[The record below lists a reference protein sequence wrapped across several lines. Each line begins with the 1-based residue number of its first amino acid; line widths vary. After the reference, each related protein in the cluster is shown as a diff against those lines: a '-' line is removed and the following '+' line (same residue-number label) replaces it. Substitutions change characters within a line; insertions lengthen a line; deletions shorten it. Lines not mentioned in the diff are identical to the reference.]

1 MKPGKATS
9 RAPDWRLRSSE
20 TRFERS
26 ARMLQLGLFL
36 PVMEGWLGDRWL
48 PRWPEVARIAELAES
63 VGFDALFVPD
73 HLVIGHSPYW
83 GIPEGETRGTWE
95 AWTLVSALAARTRRV
110 AIGTFVLGAGFR
122 NPALLA
128 KMAATADE
136 VSEGRLILGLG
147 CGSHPPEYAAFGYPY
162 DHRVDRFEEALQ
174 ILVPL
179 LREGRVDF
187 AGRYHAAHACE
198 LLPRGL
204 RPAGPPIW
212 IAAYQPRMIRLAA
225 RWGEAFVTAWHP
237 DAGAVAEPLARID
250 AACVDVGRPAASL
263 DRVVGVIVRPGTEPR
278 PPLPVGTI
286 GGSPEEIA
294 SRLLG
299 FHAAGVGHVVCMLD
313 PRDATGLERFAPVIE
328 LVRRAE
334 R

>member
-1 MKPGKATS
+1 MITMGEDPY
-9 RAPDWRLRSSE
+9 D
-20 TRFERS
+20 RS

-36 PVMEGWLGDRWL
+36 PVLEGWLGDGRL
-48 PRWPEVARIAELAES
+48 ARWPELSRLATLAES

-73 HLVIGHSPYW
+73 HFVIGASPYW

-95 AWTLVSALAARTRRV
+95 AWTLLGALAAKTRR
-110 AIGTFVLGAGFR
+110 ATIGTFVLGAGFR
-122 NPALLA
+122 NPAMLA

-136 VSEGRLILGLG
+136 VSGGRLILGLG

-162 DHRVDRFEEALQ
+162 DHRVDRFEEVLR

-187 AGRYHAAHACE
+187 AGRYHAARACE
-198 LLPRGL
+198 LLPRGP

-212 IAAYQPRMIRLAA
+212 IAAYQPRMMGLAA
-225 RWGEAFVTAWHP
+225 RWGDAFVTAWHP
-237 DAGAVAEPLARID
+237 DAAAAAEPLARAD
-250 AACVDVGRPAASL
+250 AACTAAGRAPVTL
-263 DRVVGVIVRPGTEPR
+263 GRVVGVIVRLGSAPR
-278 PPLPVGTI
+278 PPLPMGTL
-286 GGSPEEIA
+286 GGTAEEIA
-294 SRLLG
+294 AGLLA
-299 FHAAGVGHVVCMLD
+299 FRAAGVGHVVCMLD
-313 PRDATGLERFAPVIE
+313 PRDETGVEGFAPVID

>member
-1 MKPGKATS
+1 
-9 RAPDWRLRSSE
+9 
-20 TRFERS
+20 
-26 ARMLQLGLFL
+26 MLQLGLFL

-48 PRWPEVARIAELAES
+48 PRWPEVARLAELAEA

-73 HLVIGHSPYW
+73 HLVIGESPYW
-83 GIPEGETRGTWE
+83 GIPAGETRGTWE
-95 AWTLVSALAARTRRV
+95 AWTVVSALAARTRRV

-174 ILVPL
+174 IIVPL

-187 AGRYHAAHACE
+187 AGRYHEARACE
-198 LLPRGL
+198 LLPRGP

-212 IAAYQPRMIRLAA
+212 IAAYQPRMMRLTA
-225 RWGEAFVTAWHP
+225 RWGDAFVTAWHR
-237 DAGAVAEPLARID
+237 DARAAAEPLATDRRRVCRCRPGARD
-250 AACVDVGRPAASL
+250 ARPCGRRHRQAREGAASPAPHGHARRL
-263 DRVVGVIVRPGTEPR
+263 GGRDRDGAPRFPRGRRRPRRVHAGSPRRRRRRGLRAGDRAR
-278 PPLPVGTI
+278 PPRRT
-286 GGSPEEIA
+286 GG
-294 SRLLG
+294 RLTE
-299 FHAAGVGHVVCMLD
+299 VD
-313 PRDATGLERFAPVIE
+313 T
-328 LVRRAE
+328 
-334 R
+334 

>member
-1 MKPGKATS
+1 M
-9 RAPDWRLRSSE
+9 
-20 TRFERS
+20 
-26 ARMLQLGLFL
+26 QLGLFL

-48 PRWPEVARIAELAES
+48 PGWPELARLAALAEA

-95 AWTLVSALAARTRRV
+95 AWTLLGALAVATRRV

-136 VSEGRLILGLG
+136 VSGGRLVLGLG
-147 CGSHPPEYAAFGYPY
+147 CGSHPPEYAAFGYSY
-162 DHRVDRFEEALQ
+162 DHRVDRFEEALE

-187 AGRYHAAHACE
+187 TGRYHRARACE
-198 LLPRGL
+198 LRPRGP
-204 RPAGPPIW
+204 RAGGPPIW
-212 IAAYQPRMIRLAA
+212 IAAYQPRMMRLAA
-225 RWGEAFVTAWHP
+225 RWGDAFVTAWHP
-237 DAGAVAEPLARID
+237 DPASLAEPLARLD
-250 AACVDVGRPAASL
+250 AACAAAVRAPATLGRT
-263 DRVVGVIVRPGTEPR
+263 VGVIVRPGRAPR
-278 PPLPVGTI
+278 PPLPMGVLEGT
-286 GGSPEEIA
+286 PEEIA
-294 SRLLG
+294 AGLLA
-299 FHAAGVGHVVCMLD
+299 FRAAGVGHLVCMLD
-313 PRDATGLERFAPVIE
+313 PRDAAGVEGFAPVID
-328 LVRRAE
+328 LVRRAA

>member
-1 MKPGKATS
+1 
-9 RAPDWRLRSSE
+9 
-20 TRFERS
+20 
-26 ARMLQLGLFL
+26 MLQLGLFL
-36 PVMEGWLGDRWL
+36 PVLEDWLGDGWL
-48 PRWPEVARIAELAES
+48 PRWPELKELATLAEA

-73 HLVIGHSPYW
+73 HLVIGSSPYW
-83 GIPEGETRGTWE
+83 GIPEGAARGTWE
-95 AWTLVSALAARTRRV
+95 AWTLLGALAAATRRV
-110 AIGTFVLGAGFR
+110 EIGTFVLGAGFR

-162 DHRVDRFEEALQ
+162 DHRVDRFEEALR
-174 ILVPL
+174 IVVPL

-187 AGRYHAAHACE
+187 AGRYHTVRACE
-198 LLPRGL
+198 LLPRGP

-212 IAAYQPRMIRLAA
+212 IAAYQPRMLRLAA
-225 RWGEAFVTAWHP
+225 QWGDGFVTAWHP
-237 DAGAVAEPLARID
+237 DAQAAAEPLARID
-250 AACVDVGRPAASL
+250 AACAAVGRAPATLA
-263 DRVVGVIVRPGTEPR
+263 RAVGVIVRPGTATR
-278 PPLPVGTI
+278 RPLPMGAL

-294 SRLLG
+294 AGLRGLG
-299 FHAAGVGHVVCMLD
+299 AAGVGHVVCMLD
-313 PRDATGLERFAPVIE
+313 PRDAAGLERFAPVIE